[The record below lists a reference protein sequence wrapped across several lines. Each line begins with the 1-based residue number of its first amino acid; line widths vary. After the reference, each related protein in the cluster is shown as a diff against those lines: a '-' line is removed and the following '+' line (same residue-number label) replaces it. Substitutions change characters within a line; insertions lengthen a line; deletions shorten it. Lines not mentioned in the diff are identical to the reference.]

1 MQAAAQLNFCGPE
14 TITFCQILGSSLKGN
29 FKRHRGKRTGY
40 MSPSRAMVRVPLAGL
55 GPGMLN
61 YSGMVRS
68 DKVY

>member
-1 MQAAAQLNFCGPE
+1 MVPKQLHFAKFWE
-14 TITFCQILGSSLKGN
+14 VLQKHLAGN

-40 MSPSRAMVRVPLAGL
+40 MSPIRAMVRVPLAGL